1 MPSLVLSSAD
11 ASHRVTNLL
20 ERLEAAT
27 SRLEDIASSAVEIPQ
42 AVPGIQET
50 LASPIATSTKGV
62 SNAPTPPAAVAAA
75 TAPAG
80 AADEP
85 LPESIE
91 DFDAFLKSSVDKYAK
106 LSQQLGGLI
115 AEQAAKVIQGFAEER
130 KFLLISSKAKK
141 PNLSASD
148 DMDAYQALLKPI
160 NESLMAVVAIK
171 EANRGSAVSN
181 QLSAV
186 ADGIMML
193 AWVTD
198 EAKPHKHVENTLGS
212 AQYYGNRVIK
222 DNKDKD
228 QTQIDWIQSFL
239 GIFKDLTEYIKLHF
253 ASGIKWNFN
262 GKPVQ
267 EVVKAFTA
275 APAAA
280 AGPPPPP
287 PPPAGGLPPP
297 PPPPG
302 PPPVLQI
309 NSEEK
314 APPPNAQAGGFGAVF
329 SELNQGEAVTKGLRK
344 VDKSQMTHKN
354 PSLRASS
361 TVPDGES
368 VSARGKSP
376 APLRKPKPESMR
388 VKKPPVKVLEG
399 NKWTI
404 EHYEKEAE
412 PITIEAQ
419 LSHSILISKC
429 INTTIIIKGKAN
441 AVTIENTNRLNLIV
455 DTLIS
460 SVDVVKSQN
469 FALQVMGTVPSV
481 LMDSIDGA
489 QIYFSKEST
498 ATRIIHSKSA
508 GINLNVISGPDDD
521 YIEVPLPGQIESYY
535 DPEKK
540 ALVDQIVS
548 HAG

>member
-11 ASHRVTNLL
+11 ASQRVTNLL

-42 AVPGIQET
+42 AIPGIQET

-75 TAPAG
+75 TGPAG

-91 DFDAFLKSSVDKYAK
+91 DFDLFLKASVERYAK

-148 DMDAYQALLKPI
+148 DMEAYQALLKPI
-160 NESLMAVVAIK
+160 NESLMAVVEIK
-171 EANRGSAVSN
+171 ESNRGSAVSN

-228 QTQIDWIQSFL
+228 QTQIEWIQSFL
-239 GIFKDLTEYIKLHF
+239 GIFKDLIEYIKQHF
-253 ASGIKWNFN
+253 PSGIKWNFN

-267 EVVKAFTA
+267 EVVKTFSA

-287 PPPAGGLPPP
+287 PPPNGGLPPP

-314 APPPNAQAGGFGAVF
+314 AAAPSTAAGGFGAVF

-361 TVPDGES
+361 TVPDGEA
-368 VSARGKSP
+368 SARGKSP

-429 INTTIIIKGKAN
+429 NGSTIIVKGKAN

-455 DTLIS
+455 DTLVS

-489 QIYFSKEST
+489 QVYFSKESSS
-498 ATRIIHSKSA
+498 TRIIHSKSA

-521 YIEVPLPGQIESYY
+521 YIEVPLPGQIESYF

-540 ALVDQIVS
+540 ALVDTIVS